1 VETGLVSSGVVRF
14 KTGAGFREL
23 RMLARDGSKY
33 QFEMTMGRP
42 VVQALHF
49 PLAVDGKTIDSAL
62 IDVGNPQCAI
72 ALSAIGQS
80 SFDFDWQTLG
90 AAIEGH
96 AYFPRR
102 SNVSFF
108 SRIEGNVIGARFYER
123 GAGATLSSGTG
134 ATGAAVAARAL
145 GLVEGPV
152 TVRTEAG
159 DLQIRWENDNVF
171 LAGPAQVIA
180 RGEYFGG

>member
-1 VETGLVSSGVVRF
+1 
-14 KTGAGFREL
+14 
-23 RMLARDGSKY
+23 
-33 QFEMTMGRP
+33 MGRP
-42 VVQALHF
+42 VVEALHF
-49 PLAVDGKTIDSAL
+49 ALPLAAGPLDVTL
-62 IDVGNPQCAI
+62 VDVGNPQCAVELGSI
-72 ALSAIGQS
+72 PQP
-80 SFDFDWQTLG
+80 SFDFDWAALG

-96 AYFPRR
+96 PHFPRR

-145 GLVEGPV
+145 GLVQSPV

-159 DLQIRWENDNVF
+159 DLKIRWETDDVF

-180 RGEYFGG
+180 RGEYYGNLGTLS

>member
-1 VETGLVSSGVVRF
+1 MDGDLVRIA
-14 KTGAGFREL
+14 TGAGLREL
-23 RMLARDGSKY
+23 RLLERHGNQY
-33 QFEMTMGRP
+33 QFEMAMGRP
-42 VVQALHF
+42 TLQSKHFQLVVC
-49 PLAVDGKTIDSAL
+49 DRTIDVTLVDA
-62 IDVGNPQCAI
+62 GNPQCAVS
-72 ALSAIGQS
+72 LSAIGQTT
-80 SFDFDWQTLG
+80 FGFDWHGMDWKALG

-96 AYFPRR
+96 PHFARR

-145 GLVEGPV
+145 GLVESPV

-159 DLQIRWENDNVF
+159 DLQIRWQNDDVY
-171 LAGPAQVIA
+171 LTGPAQVIA
-180 RGEYFGG
+180 RGEYYAN